1 MKLTSFTSV
10 LGALLTLTLSNV
22 SAQSSSL
29 KAEALLDSVYS
40 SMSRFDHVTLEFEYV
55 LENKEADIQQ
65 STPGKVY
72 ISGSKYRLEL
82 FGSTQLFDGATT
94 YSIIPE
100 NQEVVITQASQTDET
115 GQINPSELFSFYKEG
130 YRIEE
135 GVEWS
140 ENEAEVILYPIDS
153 EAEIEKVIAKI
164 DTLNYRINT
173 LVQIGF
179 NQTQTTITV
188 TEYDT
193 NSSVDQ
199 NLFVFDK
206 SAYESQGYYIIE

>member
-1 MKLTSFTSV
+1 MKLNLFF
-10 LGALLTLTLSNV
+10 GALAAFFVMTLSNLN
-22 SAQSSSL
+22 AQSSSI

-40 SMSRFDHVTLEFEYV
+40 KMSRYDHVSLEFEYV
-55 LENKEADIQQ
+55 LENKEADIRQ

-82 FGSTQLFDGATT
+82 FGSTQLFDGSTT

-100 NQEVVITQASQTDET
+100 NQEVVITPASRTDES

-140 ENEAEVILYPIDS
+140 VNEAEVVLYPIDS

-164 DTLNYRINT
+164 DPLNYRINA
-173 LVQIGF
+173 LVQFGF

-188 TEYDT
+188 TQYDT
-193 NSSVDQ
+193 DSSVDQ
-199 NLFVFDK
+199 SLFVFDK
-206 SAYESQGYYIIE
+206 AAYESQGFYIIE

>member
-1 MKLTSFTSV
+1 MKLISFYGALT
-10 LGALLTLTLSNV
+10 ALLTLTLSSV
-22 SAQSSSL
+22 GAQSSSL

-40 SMSRFDHVTLEFEYV
+40 SMSRYNHVTLEFEYV
-55 LENKEADIQQ
+55 LENKEADIRQ

-72 ISGSKYRLEL
+72 LSGSKYRLEL
-82 FGSTQLFDGATT
+82 FGSTQLFDGKTT

-100 NQEVVITQASQTDET
+100 NLEVVITKATRTDET

-135 GVEWS
+135 GVEYS
-140 ENEAEVILYPIDS
+140 VNEAEVVLYPIDS
-153 EAEIEKVIAKI
+153 EAEIEKVVVKI

-173 LVQIGF
+173 LVQFGF

-188 TEYDT
+188 TKYDT
-193 NSSVDQ
+193 SSSVNQ
-199 NLFVFDK
+199 SLFVFDK

>member
-1 MKLTSFTSV
+1 MKLTSIYHA
-10 LGALLTLTLSNV
+10 LAALLTLTFSNV
-22 SAQSSSL
+22 NAQRSSL

-40 SMSRFDHVTLEFEYV
+40 NMSRYNNITLKFEYL
-55 LENKEADIQQ
+55 LENKEADIRQ
-65 STPGKVY
+65 STPGKLY

-82 FGSTQLFDGATT
+82 FGSTQLFDGSTT

-100 NQEVVITQASQTDET
+100 NQEVVITPASHTDET

-135 GVEWS
+135 DVEWS
-140 ENEAEVILYPIDS
+140 RNEAEVVLYPIDS

-173 LVQIGF
+173 LIQMGF
-179 NQTQTTITV
+179 NQTQTTIKV
-188 TEYDT
+188 TQYDT
-193 NSSVDQ
+193 NSSIDRS
-199 NLFVFDK
+199 LFVFDK
-206 SAYESQGYYIIE
+206 SAYESQGYYIIQ

>member
-10 LGALLTLTLSNV
+10 LGALLTLTLSSV
-22 SAQSSSL
+22 SAQRSSL

-40 SMSRFDHVTLEFEYV
+40 SMSRFDHVTLEFEYE
-55 LENKEADIQQ
+55 LENKEADIRQ

>member
-1 MKLTSFTSV
+1 MKLTSFTCA
-10 LGALLTLTLSNV
+10 LGALLTLTLSSVN
-22 SAQSSSL
+22 AQSSSL

-40 SMSRFDHVTLEFEYV
+40 SMSRFDHITLEFEYV
-55 LENKEADIQQ
+55 LENKEADIRQ

-140 ENEAEVILYPIDS
+140 ENEAEVVLYPIDS

-164 DTLNYRINT
+164 DTFNYRINA

-188 TEYDT
+188 AEYDT

>member
-10 LGALLTLTLSNV
+10 LGALLTLTLSSV
-22 SAQSSSL
+22 SAQRSSL

-40 SMSRFDHVTLEFEYV
+40 SMSRFDHVTLEFEYE
-55 LENKEADIQQ
+55 LENKEADIRQ

-140 ENEAEVILYPIDS
+140 ENEAEVVLYPIDS

-206 SAYESQGYYIIE
+206 SAYESQGYYIID

>member
-10 LGALLTLTLSNV
+10 LGVLLTLTLSSV

-55 LENKEADIQQ
+55 LENKEADIRQ

-135 GVEWS
+135 GIEWS
-140 ENEAEVILYPIDS
+140 ENEAEVVLYPIDS

-193 NSSVDQ
+193 SSSVDQ

>member
-1 MKLTSFTSV
+1 MKLTSFYGA
-10 LGALLTLTLSNV
+10 LAALLTLTFSNV
-22 SAQSSSL
+22 SAQGSSL

-40 SMSRFDHVTLEFEYV
+40 RMSRYDHVTLEFEYV
-55 LENKEADIQQ
+55 LENKEADIRQ

-72 ISGSKYRLEL
+72 LSGSKYRLEL
-82 FGSTQLFDGATT
+82 FGSTQLFDGSTT

-140 ENEAEVILYPIDS
+140 ANEAEVVLYPIDS

-173 LVQIGF
+173 LVQFGF

-188 TEYDT
+188 TKYDT
-193 NSSVDQ
+193 SSSVNQ
-199 NLFVFDK
+199 SLFVFDK

>member
-10 LGALLTLTLSNV
+10 LGALLTLTLSSV
-22 SAQSSSL
+22 SAQRSSL

-55 LENKEADIQQ
+55 LENKEADIRQ

-140 ENEAEVILYPIDS
+140 ENEAEVFLYPIDS

-173 LVQIGF
+173 VVQIGF

>member
-1 MKLTSFTSV
+1 MKLTSFTRV
-10 LGALLTLTLSNV
+10 LGALLALTLSSV

-55 LENKEADIQQ
+55 LENKEADIRQ

-140 ENEAEVILYPIDS
+140 ENEAEVVLYPIDS

-188 TEYDT
+188 AKYDT

>member
-1 MKLTSFTSV
+1 MKLTSFTTL
-10 LGALLTLTLSNV
+10 LGALLTLTLSSV

-55 LENKEADIQQ
+55 LENKEADIRQ

-140 ENEAEVILYPIDS
+140 ENEAEVVLYPIDS

-179 NQTQTTITV
+179 NKTQTTITV
-188 TEYDT
+188 VKYDT